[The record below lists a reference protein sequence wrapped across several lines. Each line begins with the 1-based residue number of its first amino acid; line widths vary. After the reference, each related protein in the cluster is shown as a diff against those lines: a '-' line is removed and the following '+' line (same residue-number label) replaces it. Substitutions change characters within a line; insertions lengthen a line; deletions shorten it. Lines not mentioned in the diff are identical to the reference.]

1 MSNQGSKTPLRV
13 SSDEWAEFVNNGESL
28 LKERTMFKPEEN
40 YKYLQRVADEEMR
53 VHGEM
58 SQPHVSALMLAA
70 DAYKQ
75 YLKSLYGSD
84 NA

>member
-1 MSNQGSKTPLRV
+1 ML
-13 SSDEWAEFVNNGESL
+13 
-28 LKERTMFKPEEN
+28 KPEEN
-40 YKYLQRVADEEMR
+40 YKYLQRVAEEEMR